1 MKSRK
6 KLFRLISPLLVI
18 GIGVIF
24 IVTRRGS
31 YGAFAPV
38 EEGPLVVFIGLLC
51 CLTGTWGLIRTI
63 QEIRKKEAS
72 IQPAEPT
79 HGNDPD
85 FG

>member
-1 MKSRK
+1 MM
-6 KLFRLISPLLVI
+6 I
-18 GIGVIF
+18 GLGVIF

-63 QEIRKKEAS
+63 QAIRKNE
-72 IQPAEPT
+72 EPFQ
-79 HGNDPD
+79 HSKPPPGNDPD
-85 FG
+85 FT